1 MIYATRRRSGISS
14 YPLPAWHRPRKMR
27 GHGGGMDIWMESRF
41 VSATSWHPD
50 LFGALHLVDLQGSS
64 PSSMLGAT
72 ASLIRLKRNGV
83 SGRGHLMPPL
93 LVSQAGCGGRC
104 PARRFAGGFP
114 VEAPGARCHPLSPP
128 RPGGLLRLP
137 DRKDAHTGVEHQD
150 AHTGVEHQSDI
161 SDAAGPGFRD
171 QDAVCAHVRARYPAA
186 TVAGFPTTA
195 RGCVSDLRTTHA
207 CGTDPR
213 TTHACGTNP
222 RTTHARNEF
231 CPPGPPGPDIVSTHG
246 GNGLRFVESG
256 VDRTPGED
264 RQYKSVYSQ
273 ETAGCVDWQ
282 VDLPGVEP
290 AGTADIEAVSEL
302 FGPSDEVLEHLAM
315 EFELSRAR
323 LTAGFPWATDGGNQ
337 ATGPPANSWIEVS
350 VDGGLAAAG
359 GLEHRGWDGI
369 HIHTGL

>member
-1 MIYATRRRSGISS
+1 M
-14 YPLPAWHRPRKMR
+14 
-27 GHGGGMDIWMESRF
+27 
-41 VSATSWHPD
+41 
-50 LFGALHLVDLQGSS
+50 
-64 PSSMLGAT
+64 
-72 ASLIRLKRNGV
+72 
-83 SGRGHLMPPL
+83 

-104 PARRFAGGFP
+104 PAYRFAGGFP

-137 DRKDAHTGVEHQD
+137 DRKDAHTGVEHQ
-150 AHTGVEHQSDI
+150 SDI

-186 TVAGFPTTA
+186 AHHPSNARPPDTGAHAKATADHRAAATVAGFPTTA
-195 RGCVSDLRTTHA
+195 RGCVSDLRTIQ
-207 CGTDPR
+207 
-213 TTHACGTNP
+213 ACGTNP
-222 RTTHARNEF
+222 RTTHARNES
-231 CPPGPPGPDIVSTHG
+231 CPAGLPGPDIISTHG

-256 VDRTPGED
+256 FDRTPGED

-302 FGPSDEVLEHLAM
+302 FGPNDEVLEHLAM
-315 EFELSRAR
+315 EFELSPG
-323 LTAGFPWATDGGNQ
+323 TAHSWISLGHGWEEPGNR
-337 ATGPPANSWIEVS
+337 ATGECWIEVP

-359 GLEHRGWDGI
+359 GLEHRGWNGI